1 MLLET
6 PRNLNTTQVYAC
18 RATHPPKTGIRTSVF
33 KKCSKS
39 QAMTKRRVPVLM
51 SFITCVWQDAVFTQ
65 YSYFFGLGLLPDA
78 VKRTEDVPALGIS
91 KQ

>member
-18 RATHPPKTGIRTSVF
+18 RATQPPKIGISTPVF
-33 KKCSKS
+33 RKCGKR

-51 SFITCVWQDAVFTQ
+51 SFITCVWQDAVFTRYG
-65 YSYFFGLGLLPDA
+65 YSSGLGLLPGA
-78 VKRTEDVPALGIS
+78 GKRTEDVPALGIS